1 MKTFFYWRRRYEDL
15 HAAATEMFINEV
27 ILEATNDALKLVEME
42 KENAS
47 LSASSSVGTSNTN
60 TEDF

>member
-1 MKTFFYWRRRYEDL
+1 
-15 HAAATEMFINEV
+15 MFINEV